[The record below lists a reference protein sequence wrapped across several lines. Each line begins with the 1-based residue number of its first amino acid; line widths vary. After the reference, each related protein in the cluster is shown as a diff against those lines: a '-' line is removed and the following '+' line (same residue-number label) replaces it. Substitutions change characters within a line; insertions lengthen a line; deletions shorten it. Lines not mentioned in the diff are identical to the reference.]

1 MEKYYTLLH
10 SILQNWADL
19 NLNRTTTSEKRK
31 LEKIAHIHSFIGQ
44 LAEGAGLDK
53 EYMEDARRHHEKY
66 TDPAPLLDSY
76 RSYFPEFEELLQT
89 LRASD
94 QIDSRLRFS

>member
-1 MEKYYTLLH
+1 MENQHVLL
-10 SILQNWADL
+10 ILQNWTEL
-19 NLNRTTTSEKRK
+19 NFNRTTTSEKRK
-31 LEKIAHIHSFIGQ
+31 LEKITHIHSFVKG
-44 LAEGAGLDK
+44 LAEEAGLDP
-53 EYMEDARRHHEKY
+53 EYIDDAARHHEKY

-76 RSYFPEFEELLQT
+76 RSYFPEFEEVLQT